1 MYQFER
7 PIIYWSLAIMA
18 IVALGILVMG
28 SL

>member
-1 MYQFER
+1 MYQLER
-7 PIIYWSLAIMA
+7 PILYWFAAMIA